1 MGPVWEGGTS
11 GRGND
16 IKKECTIALWWK
28 YSVHM
33 YANGK
38 MRPAET
44 IQEWEEGR
52 IKQIN
57 GEGKFNYNIL

>member
-1 MGPVWEGGTS
+1 
-11 GRGND
+11 
-16 IKKECTIALWWK
+16 
-28 YSVHM
+28 
-33 YANGK
+33 

>member
-1 MGPVWEGGTS
+1 
-11 GRGND
+11 
-16 IKKECTIALWWK
+16 
-28 YSVHM
+28 M